1 MLNTNVEK
9 ICSFR
14 PYSVVTTLKT
24 ERRKPSSD
32 PQQGLLTD
40 PISRLPRR
48 PLASFHRNTGP
59 GRTLCVSN
67 METLQRDSSSHST
80 PPKLLTSP
88 PCEEPH
94 THKHHPHKTT
104 EKLYNTAASKAGR
117 SSCGQH
123 RASPIRLEVSQ
134 PPYPPR
140 APRPA
145 PARRPRAVT
154 TRQEHGAGT
163 QLPNNP
169 RRRGASSGKPAEIH
183 PPNPGRAARLRPGKL

>member
-1 MLNTNVEK
+1 MFIQTIFCCYNIKNRKEK
-9 ICSFR
+9 TIFR
-14 PYSVVTTLKT
+14 SSAGPAGRSNQPPPSTAPCVFPQKHRTWKNPLCIRHGNAPTRLLITQAVYLK
-24 ERRKPSSD
+24 
-32 PQQGLLTD
+32 L
-40 PISRLPRR
+40 
-48 PLASFHRNTGP
+48 
-59 GRTLCVSN
+59 
-67 METLQRDSSSHST
+67 ST

-104 EKLYNTAASKAGR
+104 EKLYNTAASKTGR

-123 RASPIRLEVSQ
+123 RASPIWLEVSQ

-154 TRQEHGAGT
+154 TWQEHGAGT

-169 RRRGASSGKPAEIH
+169 RRRGASGGKPAEMH